1 MVVGLDFLVWWVCDR
16 GLVVESG
23 GVGGGVGLGLGR
35 FMIGMEV
42 NLDDKEGMVCR
53 LQPPFSVGMPY
64 LEPAKKGWPDPCL
77 YRHFRPSTLL
87 GLDTL
92 VRM

>member
-23 GVGGGVGLGLGR
+23 GVGGGVGLGR

-42 NLDDKEGMVCR
+42 NLDDNEGMAASLQRWDAIPRPGKEGM
-53 LQPPFSVGMPY
+53 
-64 LEPAKKGWPDPCL
+64 A
-77 YRHFRPSTLL
+77 RPMF
-87 GLDTL
+87 
-92 VRM
+92 V

>member
-23 GVGGGVGLGLGR
+23 GVGGGVGLGR

-42 NLDDKEGMVCR
+42 NLDDNEGMV
-53 LQPPFSVGMPY
+53 
-64 LEPAKKGWPDPCL
+64 
-77 YRHFRPSTLL
+77 
-87 GLDTL
+87 
-92 VRM
+92 